1 MSKTKMSKKEM
12 EKMAIRNAAID
23 KYMTQ
28 TDKRLS
34 DLEKKSSTTKKKK
47 KKKKKSSG
55 SKITGLGKLGTL
67 NVGPYKPF
75 K

>member
-12 EKMAIRNAAID
+12 EKMAMRNAAID

-28 TDKRLS
+28 TNKRLS
-34 DLEKKSSTTKKKK
+34 DLEKSSTTKKK

-67 NVGPYKPF
+67 NVGTYKPF
-75 K
+75 S

>member
-12 EKMAIRNAAID
+12 EQIAFRNAAID
-23 KYMTQ
+23 KITQ
-28 TDKRLS
+28 KRLYN
-34 DLEKKSSTTKKKK
+34 LEKTKPKN
-47 KKKKKSSG
+47 KKSRTG
-55 SKITGLGKLGTL
+55 LGKILGKLGTL

>member
-12 EKMAIRNAAID
+12 EQIAFRNAAID
-23 KYMTQ
+23 KITQ
-28 TDKRLS
+28 KRLYN
-34 DLEKKSSTTKKKK
+34 LEKSLTTKPKN
-47 KKKKKSSG
+47 KKSRTG
-55 SKITGLGKLGTL
+55 LGKILGKLGTL

>member
-34 DLEKKSSTTKKKK
+34 NLEKSSTTKKKK
-47 KKKKKSSG
+47 KKKSSG
-55 SKITGLGKLGTL
+55 TKIRGLMNLGGL

>member
-12 EKMAIRNAAID
+12 EQIAFRNAAID
-23 KYMTQ
+23 KMTQ
-28 TDKRLS
+28 TDKRLYN
-34 DLEKKSSTTKKKK
+34 LEKSKDYLTTKPKN
-47 KKKKKSSG
+47 KKSRTG
-55 SKITGLGKLGTL
+55 LGKILGKLGTL